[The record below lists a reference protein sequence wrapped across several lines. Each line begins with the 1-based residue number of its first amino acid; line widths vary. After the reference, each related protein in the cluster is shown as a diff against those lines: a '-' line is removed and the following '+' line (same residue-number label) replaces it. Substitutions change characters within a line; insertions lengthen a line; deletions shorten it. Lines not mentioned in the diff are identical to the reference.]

1 MLVPMETGQA
11 ALTGAER
18 QTRRVWL
25 QDGLDELMGA
35 GMALAAAATLIALRS
50 SPLFFPDSLLVFGL
64 GPLTQLWLF
73 ARLKARIAD
82 PRSGYVRPPLLAPG
96 RFITRLSP
104 RAARLIVVGVGF
116 ACGTIP
122 FLDAR
127 LPGPP
132 VGTLIWWAAVVGS
145 AGLAVYAAQ
154 RTGLRRIY
162 LYALVPP
169 AVTAGRIVGLDDD
182 LLAIAFLVAYGLI
195 ALVGG
200 SLALRSYLRTRPLPV
215 AH

>member
-1 MLVPMETGQA
+1 MTTTPNDSIYA
-11 ALTGAER
+11 RER
-18 QTRRVWL
+18 QTHRAWL
-25 QDGLDELMGA
+25 EDGLDELMGA
-35 GMALAAAATLIALRS
+35 GMVLAAAATLIALRF
-50 SPLFFPDSLLVFGL
+50 SPLFFPVFMLVFGL
-64 GPLTQLWLF
+64 GPLAQLWLF

-82 PRSGYVRPPLLAPG
+82 PRTGYVRPRLLAPG

-145 AGLAVYAAQ
+145 AGLAVYAAR

-169 AVTAGRIVGLDDD
+169 AAIAGRIAELDDD

-195 ALVGG
+195 ALIGG
-200 SLALRSYLRTRPLPV
+200 SLALRSYLRARPLPV